1 VGLDPIYPGGGD
13 TRRVRIVVPR
23 PALVL
28 LVGPS
33 GSGKSSFARQHFKPT
48 ETVSSDF
55 CRALVAD
62 DENDQSA
69 TAAAFDVL
77 RVVVGHR
84 LRRRRLTVVD
94 ATNVKAADRRRV
106 LALARAHGTPAV
118 AVIFDIP
125 EEVCMERDR
134 AREGRTVGASV
145 IRAQRAAMLGSLPG
159 LEEEGFAAVHLLASE
174 DAVAAVHVEREPASL
189 SRRRTADRAT

>member
-1 VGLDPIYPGGGD
+1 
-13 TRRVRIVVPR
+13 VRIVLPQ

-33 GSGKSSFARQHFKPT
+33 GSGKSSFARRHFRPT

-106 LALARAHGTPAV
+106 LALARPHRTAAV
-118 AVIFDIP
+118 AIVFDIP
-125 EEVCMERDR
+125 EQVCVERDR

-145 IRAQRAAMLGSLPG
+145 IRAQRAALLGSLPA
-159 LEEEGFAAVHLLASE
+159 LQEEGFAAVHLLASE
-174 DAVAAVHVEREPASL
+174 EAVAAVNVERDPAPL
-189 SRRRTADRAT
+189 NRLRTADRAT